1 MMKDLD
7 HNIPMIIP
15 HTLKSKRISLAILFV
30 LIMISLWSVF
40 SIPNHKTLI
49 TICPV
54 KNLTGYSCPGCGLS
68 RSIVFAAH
76 GDFSHA
82 FYYHPLWIIVLPL
95 MIAFGSYHLVSL
107 IINKRLNTDHLL
119 VRKFK
124 LGQLLLLLALLFIII
139 WFGILGIALLH

>member
-1 MMKDLD
+1 MTKDVD

-30 LIMISLWSVF
+30 LTMVFLWSVF
-40 SIPNHKTLI
+40 STPAYKTII

-54 KNLTGYSCPGCGLS
+54 KNLTGYSCPGCGLG

-82 FYYHPLWIIVLPL
+82 FYYHPLWIVVLPL
-95 MIAFGSYHLVSL
+95 MTAFGMYHFTAL
-107 IINKRLNTDHLL
+107 ITNKRLNTDHPLIIKLDLSLL
-119 VRKFK
+119 M
-124 LGQLLLLLALLFIII
+124 LLLALFVVTGLIRIISGTMI
-139 WFGILGIALLH
+139 